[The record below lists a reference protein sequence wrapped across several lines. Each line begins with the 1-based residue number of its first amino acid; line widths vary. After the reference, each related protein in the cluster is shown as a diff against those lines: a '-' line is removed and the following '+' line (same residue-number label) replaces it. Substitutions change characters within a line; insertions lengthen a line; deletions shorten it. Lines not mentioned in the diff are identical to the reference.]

1 MYRIGSVDVALT
13 HAEGLYETL
22 GQEEDG
28 LAEDERLAEASVQG
42 PLREREDAQAR
53 NHNPLPHKSI
63 LVQLKRIFAVWK

>member
-42 PLREREDAQAR
+42 PLRESEDAQAR
-53 NHNPLPHKSI
+53 NHHPLPHKSI
-63 LVQLKRIFAVWK
+63 LVLLKRVFSVWK